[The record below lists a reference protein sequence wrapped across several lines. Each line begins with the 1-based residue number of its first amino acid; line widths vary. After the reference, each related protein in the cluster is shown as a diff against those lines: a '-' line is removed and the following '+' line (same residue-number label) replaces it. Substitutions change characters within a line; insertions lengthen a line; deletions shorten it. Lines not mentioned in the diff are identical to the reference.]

1 MNHPPSIAMLVWVQ
15 YNRGTLTKIAR
26 EAQVSPQFVHL
37 VMRGARSSTAGRIE
51 KLLRERGAPLHV
63 DEVIPAA

>member
-1 MNHPPSIAMLVWVQ
+1 MLVWVHH
-15 YNRGTLTKIAR
+15 NRGALTKIAR

-51 KLLRERGAPLHV
+51 RLLRERGAPLHG
-63 DEVIPAA
+63 DETAPAA